1 MSSEQPF
8 DAKTSEPA
16 FENRLRPKRFED
28 FPGQEQ
34 LCHNLRVYIEAARK
48 RGEPL
53 DHILFSGPQAL
64 PRWPPRI
71 PPSRRIWLN
80 R

>member
-1 MSSEQPF
+1 MSSEPF
-8 DAKTSEPA
+8 DAKNAEHA

-34 LCHNLRVYIEAARK
+34 LCHNLRIYIEAAKK

-53 DHILFSGPQAL
+53 DHILFSGPPGL
-64 PRWPPRI
+64 GK
-71 PPSRRIWLN
+71 
-80 R
+80 